1 MTSSRRA
8 GKALT
13 REALTIKQSKTLGV
27 YKEHNCSG
35 VHGLDYNTSTC
46 TCNKE
51 PKFYKEYTD
60 STKNT
65 QVLASSMRL
74 AKSTLTC

>member
-13 REALTIKQSKTLGV
+13 REAFNNQTIKDLEV
-27 YKEHNCSG
+27 YKECNCSG
-35 VHGLDYNTSTC
+35 VYRLNYNTSTC
-46 TCNKE
+46 TCDKE
-51 PKFYKEYTD
+51 LKFYKEYTD

-65 QVLASSMRL
+65 QVLASSTRL
-74 AKSTLTC
+74 AKSTLTH